1 MLKVQIDW
9 LEFTVLNTQLP
20 KVINTLD
27 LGWTDFSPLVKGRFG
42 YHNQLKWQGGN
53 IFIMFTANSDV
64 VDLDTKI
71 NMQSGVHVMITG
83 QGCKQYSS

>member
-27 LGWTDFSPLVKGRFG
+27 LGWMDFSP
-42 YHNQLKWQGGN
+42 
-53 IFIMFTANSDV
+53 
-64 VDLDTKI
+64 
-71 NMQSGVHVMITG
+71 G
-83 QGCKQYSS
+83 QGKIRVP

>member
-27 LGWTDFSPLVKGRFG
+27 LGWMDFSPLAKGRFG
-42 YHNQLKWQGGN
+42 YHNQLKWQGGS
-53 IFIMFTANSDV
+53 IFVMFTANSDV

-71 NMQSGVHVMITG
+71 NPQSGIHVMITG
-83 QGCKQYSS
+83 